1 MSFPLQFLLF
11 SLHCYLL
18 LRAVLMEPVPYS
30 SQQFEV
36 PSSGQ
41 GVFVRDY
48 VFFQQHDLIHPP
60 NFEQIHVHVQPQLV
74 HVVCDEIWPHE
85 IFLFF
90 LFFLFFFINISP
102 TYLPTYLKNHFWKV
116 HTECLIYFAIYPC

>member
-48 VFFQQHDLIHPP
+48 VFFQQHDLIHPH

-85 IFLFF
+85 IFLF
-90 LFFLFFFINISP
+90 LFIYYYYYYYEYLA
-102 TYLPTYLKNHFWKV
+102 YLPTYL
-116 HTECLIYFAIYPC
+116 P